1 MNSISVVATTLEQLR
16 LSTSNPAW
24 VILRAKNAPAVLAIL
39 RSVFEG
45 DNRQVAGSDFAL
57 AVDAMLVDIREQTDM
72 ELPKTGVAYIN
83 DWVKDG
89 YLVRRSPQGTR
100 EELYELSTDAHVAID
115 YVQQLT
121 NPQRSVTKSRLST
134 LITGLR
140 DLAAETDEDEANAI
154 RRLEAQRDAIQH
166 RIDQVR
172 MNGVATISDEE
183 AVEKAREI
191 LSLVS
196 DLPTDFSRV
205 REEIEEV
212 DRELRESI
220 VEEKLHAG
228 DVLENVFRGVDL
240 ITQSEAGKAFSGF
253 YEVFLDPEQSKQ
265 LDATVST
272 VLSRDFVR
280 KLSPMERAELGQFVD
295 TLDVSSGQVHDSMTN
310 LSRSLRRFVQSREA
324 ESQQALIKSINA
336 AQQMALQLAQEGIGT
351 HSPVGVELEL
361 TTMQPTSLSSWKLH
375 DPMEY
380 KIDRGMEINEQ
391 GSIDMEAMRR
401 RIREN
406 EIDWEELRGAVNDV
420 VERDGR
426 ASISDV
432 LSAHPATQ
440 GLASVVG
447 LIKLARRH
455 GERRDG
461 TELLHWTRADGTR
474 LRARYER
481 FEFDTT
487 IGRP

>member
-1 MNSISVVATTLEQLR
+1 MNRTTAIADTLMMLR
-16 LSTSNPAW
+16 LADHTPAW
-24 VILRAKNAPAVLAIL
+24 ALLRATNAPAILAIFS
-39 RSVFEG
+39 SVFQA
-45 DNRQVAGSDFAL
+45 DNRQVAGSDLAL
-57 AVDAMLVDIREQTDM
+57 AVEALLTDIREQTEL
-72 ELPKTGVAYIN
+72 ELPKSAVAYIN
-83 DWVKDG
+83 DWVKAG
-89 YLVRRSPQGTR
+89 YLIRRSPQSAR
-100 EELYELSTDAHVAID
+100 EEFYELSTDAYQALD

-134 LITGLR
+134 LITGLE

-154 RRLEAQRDAIQH
+154 RRLEAQRDAIQ
-166 RIDQVR
+166 RKIDQIHVG
-172 MNGVATISDEE
+172 GVTTISDEE

-191 LSLVS
+191 LALVS

-212 DRELRESI
+212 DRHLRESI

-228 DVLENVFRGVDL
+228 DVLDNVFRGVDL

-265 LDATVST
+265 LDATVDT
-272 VLSRDFVR
+272 VLSREFVH
-280 KLSPMERAELGQFVD
+280 KLSPLERAELGQFVD
-295 TLDVSSGQVHDSMTN
+295 TLDVSSGQVHDSMTT

-336 AQQMALQLAQEGIGT
+336 AQQLALQLAQEGIGT
-351 HSPVGVELEL
+351 QSSVDVELEL

-380 KIDRGMEINEQ
+380 KVERGMEINEQ
-391 GSIDMEAMRR
+391 GTIDMEAMRR

-406 EIDWEELRGAVNDV
+406 EIDWAELRGAVDEV
-420 VERDGR
+420 VGR
-426 ASISDV
+426 EGVASISDV
-432 LSAHPATQ
+432 LDAHPATQ

-447 LIKLARRH
+447 LIKLARTH
-455 GERRDG
+455 GTRRDG
-461 TELLHWTRADGTR
+461 TEWLHWRRADGTR
-474 LRARYER
+474 WRARYER
-481 FEFDTT
+481 YEFDSK
-487 IGRP
+487 IGRA